1 MQRRRLLAVSGALL
15 AGAVAGCTESDSEGL
30 SEDSEPNDPDPVD
43 DRAPATALAALEN
56 EQLEELVG
64 ETNGFAVDLY
74 RRLLADRAD
83 ENLFASPISAS
94 VALGMTYAGARGE
107 TRGQMRSTLRYTV
120 DDLHETMG
128 ELQRRLD
135 ERGASSSDPD
145 GEIGEDDEHE
155 GRPFQLSIANSVWGQ
170 QGYPFAESYQTTL
183 AQQYGAE
190 LTEANFRADP
200 SGERERINGWVAD
213 ETEGTIEELLPRGS
227 IDDLTRLVL
236 VNAIYFLANWEQPFP
251 EDRTKQAT
259 FTALDG
265 TDHEVPLMGLERE
278 WPYVEREGARA
289 VELPYVGG
297 DAAMLVVL
305 PPEGSFEA
313 YEQEFDGNRLAELV
327 DGLEM
332 QEGTVRLP
340 RFEFDTSVQLSDP
353 LAELGMPDAFEQE
366 RADFTG
372 MAESGEGEGL
382 YLTEAYHDAAVAVDE
397 DGTEAAAATGAVIGD
412 TAVPT
417 DPFEF
422 VADRPFLFAIRD
434 RPTGAVLFLGRVV
447 NPSGWE

>member
-15 AGAVAGCTESDSEGL
+15 AGAVAGCTESDSERPT
-30 SEDSEPNDPDPVD
+30 EDGESNDPDPVG
-43 DRAPATALAALEN
+43 DRAPARALAVLDDD
-56 EQLEELVG
+56 QLQELVG
-64 ETNGFAVDLY
+64 ETNGFAVDLH

-83 ENLFASPISAS
+83 ENLFSSPISAS
-94 VALGMTYAGARGE
+94 IALGMTYAGARGD
-107 TRGQMRSTLRYTV
+107 TREQMRSALRYTV

-135 ERGASSSDPD
+135 KRGASSSDPE
-145 GEIGEDDEHE
+145 GEIGGEDGYE
-155 GRPFQLSIANSVWGQ
+155 GRPFQLSIASSVWGQ
-170 QGYPFAESYQTTL
+170 QGYPFAESYRTTL

-190 LTEANFRADP
+190 LTEADFRADP
-200 SGERERINGWVAD
+200 DGERGRINDWVTD
-213 ETEGTIEELLPRGS
+213 ETEGTIEELLPPGS

-251 EDRTKQAT
+251 EDRTEQAT

-265 TDHEVPLMGLERE
+265 TDHEVPLMGLEQG
-278 WPYVEREGARA
+278 WPYVEREGTRA

-305 PPEGSFEA
+305 PPEGEFEA
-313 YEQEFDGNRLAELV
+313 YEQEFDGDDLAELV

-353 LAELGMPDAFEQE
+353 LEELGMTDAFEQE

-372 MAESGEGEGL
+372 IAEPDAGERL

-422 VADRPFLFAIRD
+422 VADRPFLFAVRD

-447 NPSGWE
+447 DPSGWE

>member
-1 MQRRRLLAVSGALL
+1 MRRRRLLAVSGALL
-15 AGAVAGCTESDSEGL
+15 AGAVAGCTESDSEGP
-30 SEDSEPNDPDPVD
+30 SEDSEPNDPDPVG
-43 DRAPATALAALEN
+43 DRAPARALAALEN
-56 EQLEELVG
+56 EQLQELVA
-64 ETNGFAVDLY
+64 ETNGFAVDLH
-74 RRLLADRAD
+74 RRVLADRAD
-83 ENLFASPISAS
+83 ENLFSSPISAS
-94 VALGMTYAGARGE
+94 VALAMTCAGARGN
-107 TRGQMRSTLRYTV
+107 TREQMRSALRYTV

-135 ERGASSSDPD
+135 ERGASEGESD
-145 GEIGEDDEHE
+145 GERIGDGGDE
-155 GRPFQLSIANSVWGQ
+155 GTPFQLSIANSVWGQ
-170 QGYPFAESYQTTL
+170 QDYPFADGYRTTL

-190 LTEANFRADP
+190 LAEANFTEDP
-200 SGERERINGWVAD
+200 DGERARINDWVAE
-213 ETEGTIEELLPRGS
+213 ETAGTIEELLPPGS

-251 EDRTKQAT
+251 EGRTEQAT

-278 WPYVEREGARA
+278 WPYVERAGTRA

-305 PPEGSFEA
+305 PPEGEFEA
-313 YEQEFDGNRLAELV
+313 YERELDGDDLAELV
-327 DGLEM
+327 NGLDTR
-332 QEGTVRLP
+332 EGTVRLP

-353 LAELGMPDAFEQE
+353 LAELGMPDAFDREQ
-366 RADFTG
+366 ADFTG
-372 MAESGEGEGL
+372 MAESDEGERL
-382 YLTEAYHDAAVAVDE
+382 YLDEAYHDAAVAVDE
-397 DGTEAAAATGAVIGD
+397 NGTEAAAATGAVIGD
-412 TAVPT
+412 TAVPA

-447 NPSGWE
+447 DPSGWE

>member
-15 AGAVAGCTESDSEGL
+15 AGAVAGCTESDSEGPTG
-30 SEDSEPNDPDPVD
+30 DGEPNDPDPVG
-43 DRAPATALAALEN
+43 DRAPATTLAALDDD
-56 EQLEELVG
+56 QLQELVG
-64 ETNGFAVDLY
+64 ETNGFAVDLH

-83 ENLFASPISAS
+83 ENLFSSPISAS
-94 VALGMTYAGARGE
+94 IALGMTYAGARGD
-107 TRGQMRSTLRYTV
+107 TREQMRSALRYTV
-120 DDLHETMG
+120 DDLHKTMG

-135 ERGASSSDPD
+135 ERGVSEDEAD
-145 GEIGEDDEHE
+145 GGDDGDEE
-155 GRPFQLSIANSVWGQ
+155 GDTPFQLSIANSVWGQ
-170 QGYPFAESYQTTL
+170 QGYPFAEGYRTTL

-190 LTEANFRADP
+190 LTEADFRADP
-200 SGERERINGWVAD
+200 DGERGRINDWVAE
-213 ETEGTIEELLPRGS
+213 ETEGTIEELLPPGS

-236 VNAIYFLANWEQPFP
+236 VNAIYFLANWEQSFP
-251 EDRTKQAT
+251 EDRTEQAT

-265 TDHEVPLMGLERE
+265 TDHEVPLMGLEQG
-278 WPYVEREGARA
+278 WPYVEREGTRA

-305 PPEGSFEA
+305 PPEGEFET
-313 YEQEFDGNRLAELV
+313 YEQEFDGDDLAELV

-353 LAELGMPDAFEQE
+353 LAELGMPDAFDQA

-372 MAESGEGEGL
+372 MAESREGERL

-397 DGTEAAAATGAVIGD
+397 NGTEAAAATGAVIGD
-412 TAVPT
+412 TAVPA

-447 NPSGWE
+447 DPSGWE

>member
-1 MQRRRLLAVSGALL
+1 MRRRRLLAVSGALL
-15 AGAVAGCTESDSEGL
+15 AGAVAGCTENDSEGP
-30 SEDSEPNDPDPVD
+30 SEDSESSDPDPVA
-43 DRAPATALAALEN
+43 DRAPATALAALDDD
-56 EQLEELVG
+56 QLQELVG
-64 ETNGFAVDLY
+64 ETNGFAVDLH

-83 ENLFASPISAS
+83 ENIFSSPISAS
-94 VALGMTYAGARGE
+94 IALGMTYAGASGN
-107 TRGQMRSTLRYTV
+107 TREQMRSTLRYTV

-135 ERGASSSDPD
+135 ERGASD
-145 GEIGEDDEHE
+145 GEADGEDNGDEE
-155 GRPFQLSIANSVWGQ
+155 EDTPFQLSIANSVWGQ
-170 QGYPFAESYQTTL
+170 QDYPFADDYRTTL

-190 LTEANFRADP
+190 LAEANFRGDP
-200 SGERERINGWVAD
+200 SGERARINSWVAD
-213 ETEGTIEELLPRGS
+213 ETEGTIEELLPPGS

-251 EDRTKQAT
+251 EDRTEQAT

-265 TDHEVPLMGLERE
+265 TDHEVPLMGLKRA
-278 WPYVEREGARA
+278 WSYVEREGTRA

-305 PPEGSFEA
+305 PPEGEFEA
-313 YEQEFDGNRLAELV
+313 YEREFDGDQLAELV
-327 DGLEM
+327 DGLDT

-353 LAELGMPDAFEQE
+353 LKQLGMLDAFDKE

-382 YLTEAYHDAAVAVDE
+382 YLMEAYHDAAVAVDE
-397 DGTEAAAATGAVIGD
+397 AGTEAAAATGAVIGD
-412 TAVPT
+412 TSAPV

-447 NPSGWE
+447 DPSGWE